1 VVVWIGMEFS
11 SQLRLYV
18 EDIARANLNIEK
30 YDDPATKRRFAMERT
45 KGQTLLRMLLERH
58 GLEDLFATFHI

>member
-1 VVVWIGMEFS
+1 MEFS

-30 YDDPATKRRFAMERT
+30 YDDPAAKRRFAMERT
-45 KGQTLLRMLLERH
+45 KGQTLLRMLLKRH

>member
-1 VVVWIGMEFS
+1 MDFS

-18 EDIARANLNIEK
+18 EDIARANLNIAK
-30 YDDPATKRRFAMERT
+30 YSDAAIKRRFTVERT
-45 KGQTLLRMLLERH
+45 KDEILLRMLLRRH

>member
-1 VVVWIGMEFS
+1 MDFS

-18 EDIARANLNIEK
+18 EDIARANRNIEK
-30 YDDPATKRRFAMERT
+30 YSNAAIKQRFVVEPTEGEILLR
-45 KGQTLLRMLLERH
+45 TLLTRH